1 MDRCGELK
9 TLLLLYGEYS
19 LEMEMNNYIKKPQTH
34 GTDLYL
40 YAFFFIHGIEKKRH
54 TDRTY
59 PSFGERIYKDGGIDI
74 YLY

>member
-1 MDRCGELK
+1 
-9 TLLLLYGEYS
+9 
-19 LEMEMNNYIKKPQTH
+19 MEMNNYIKKPQTH

>member
-34 GTDLYL
+34 GTDPLRVLLHSWYR
-40 YAFFFIHGIEKKRH
+40 EKTAHRPYVPELRRKNIQGWRN
-54 TDRTY
+54 
-59 PSFGERIYKDGGIDI
+59 
-74 YLY
+74 